1 MKWTYSIKN
10 KLVASA
16 VLLLLC
22 VLVLFSHYIDRDH
35 TQKVKSAISTLY
47 EDRLIAEV
55 YILKM
60 TGLVYQI
67 KEVLHTDTEEAYK
80 SSFIRPLLQQLN
92 DINTR
97 YLQTKFTPLEAK
109 KSEEL
114 VLILK
119 RFETASLTTSPAR
132 LATAQSALA
141 VLSELSAIQ
150 LATSKQIMAEA
161 ETLYLS
167 GKTSSQFV
175 FALIIVILV
184 VLQALVFASKTVST
198 NMPSQAAQQN

>member
-1 MKWTYSIKN
+1 MKWAYSIKN
-10 KLVASA
+10 KMAASG

-22 VLVLFSHYIDRDH
+22 ALVLFSHYIDRDH
-35 TQKVKSAISTLY
+35 TQKVKRAISTLY

-67 KEVLHTDTEEAYK
+67 KEVLHTEVPEEYK
-80 SSFIRPLLQQLN
+80 SNYIQPLLLQLEE
-92 DINTR
+92 INTA
-97 YLQTKFTPLEAK
+97 YLQTKFTPLETK
-109 KSEEL
+109 KAAEL
-114 VLILK
+114 VTHLS
-119 RFETASLTTSPAR
+119 RFRSSELNNTAAQ
-132 LATAQSALA
+132 LATAKTTLG

-150 LATSKQIMAEA
+150 LAESKQIMAEA

-175 FALIIVILV
+175 FALIIIILL
-184 VLQALVFASKTVST
+184 VLQALVFASKSLVTSATVEK
-198 NMPSQAAQQN
+198 AQQN